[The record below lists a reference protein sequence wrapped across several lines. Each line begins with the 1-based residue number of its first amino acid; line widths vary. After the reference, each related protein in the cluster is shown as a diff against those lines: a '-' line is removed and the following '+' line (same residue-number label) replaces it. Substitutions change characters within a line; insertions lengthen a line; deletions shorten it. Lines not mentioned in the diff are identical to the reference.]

1 MASFSL
7 SIALISFQCELS
19 NEFQIIL
26 KRAACL
32 LFATS
37 KLKVYTKVI
46 PKILINI
53 FIYWY
58 KTLLYSKCHK
68 NFWKTKLSDN
78 TNLTHQS
85 VWWSSITKSVL
96 YLSFAEGTFALEPA
110 ATEFALWLKAG
121 TFLEGDV
128 GALMVVPCRT
138 WIAKSGSW
146 DGGAEPTSPCSSW
159 RSCSSV
165 SSPEKYVIHQIF
177 NFH

>member
-1 MASFSL
+1 MFYIINENGIIFIKNSFSFVSMRAVEWIL
-7 SIALISFQCELS
+7 NSLKEDSLFFYLLLQNSWCVPKLYIKLWLICSFFDIKHFCIQ
-19 NEFQIIL
+19 NDI
-26 KRAACL
+26 
-32 LFATS
+32 
-37 KLKVYTKVI
+37 TK
-46 PKILINI
+46 
-53 FIYWY
+53 
-58 KTLLYSKCHK
+58 
-68 NFWKTKLSDN
+68 
-78 TNLTHQS
+78 LTHQS

-165 SSPEKYVIHQIF
+165 SSPEKYVIHKNF
-177 NFH
+177 NFN